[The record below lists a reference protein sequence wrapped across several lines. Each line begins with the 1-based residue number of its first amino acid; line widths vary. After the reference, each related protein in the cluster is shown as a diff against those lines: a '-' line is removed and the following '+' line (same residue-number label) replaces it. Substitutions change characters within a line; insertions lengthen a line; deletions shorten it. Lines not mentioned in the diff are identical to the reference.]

1 MTITAAH
8 STRAPRRCCVLP
20 LRSIAAFYNV
30 AMCGRYALHTHPEVI
45 ALQLGVQGGAGF
57 DARSRL
63 SPERLAG
70 WKPRW
75 NIAPTETV
83 PVVIARSETPPQLHW
98 LRWGLIPAWASDIS
112 IGAKLNNARAES
124 VTEKPAF
131 RQAFSK
137 PSSRRGRCLIPA
149 DGYFEWQ
156 EAPAG
161 VRGARKQPYYLQ
173 HADGELLAMAGVWD
187 SWQSA
192 QGELFESFAVLTIAP
207 NLEASAIHERMPV
220 LIAKD
225 DRQRWLH
232 GNTSEASALLRTAP
246 DGSLRTH
253 AVDRRMSSARIDDA
267 QCIAAV
273 SLDAPN
279 DDSPETNPAA
289 SDSHEDRQGRLL

>member
-1 MTITAAH
+1 
-8 STRAPRRCCVLP
+8 
-20 LRSIAAFYNV
+20 
-30 AMCGRYALHTHPEVI
+30 MCGRYALHTHPEVI
-45 ALQLGVQGGAGF
+45 ALQLGVQGGAGI
-57 DARSRL
+57 DARSTPA
-63 SPERLAG
+63 PERLAG

-83 PVVIARSETPPQLHW
+83 PVVIARSDAAPQLHW
-98 LRWGLIPAWASDIS
+98 LRWGLIPSWANDVS

-137 PSSRRGRCLIPA
+137 PASRRGRCLIPA

-161 VRGARKQPYYLQ
+161 VRGARKQPFYLQ
-173 HADGELLAMAGVWD
+173 QANGKLLTMAGVWD

-207 NLEASAIHERMPV
+207 NKEAALIHERMPV
-220 LIAKD
+220 LIAD
-225 DRQRWLH
+225 EDRQRWLL
-232 GNTSEASALLRTAP
+232 GNTTEALALLRSAP
-246 DGSLRTH
+246 DDTLRTH
-253 AVDRRMSSARIDDA
+253 AVNRRMSSARIDDA

-273 SLDAPN
+273 KLNELDEE
-279 DDSPETNPAA
+279 SPETNAA
-289 SDSHEDRQGRLL
+289 SSDSHQDRQGRLL